1 MSFCEN
7 RDWEGAFIRRGK
19 QTNSFLRINPN
30 PFWEQ
35 KMAIKLE
42 TQLKKQMIIFYI
54 RSTNI
59 HEFVYGSIPPI
70 TDILLS

>member
-1 MSFCEN
+1 
-7 RDWEGAFIRRGK
+7 
-19 QTNSFLRINPN
+19 
-30 PFWEQ
+30 
-35 KMAIKLE
+35 MAIKLE